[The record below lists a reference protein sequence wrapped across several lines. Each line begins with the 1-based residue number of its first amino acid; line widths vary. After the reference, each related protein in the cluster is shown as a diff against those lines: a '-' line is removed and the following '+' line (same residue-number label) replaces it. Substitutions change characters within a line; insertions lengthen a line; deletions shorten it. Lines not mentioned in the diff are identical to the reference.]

1 MFGNNKIYESADMK
15 NTKVNPLIYQEK
27 RAYFDSGNTRSYH
40 FRIAQLAK
48 FKRAIQHYEKAILKA
63 LHDDLHKP
71 AFEAFTSE
79 VGFLYEEINFAIKN
93 LEKWMRPKRVS
104 TPLVLEASRSKVIS
118 EPLGVVLVIGP
129 WNYPFQLLLSPVVG
143 AIAAG
148 NCTVIKPSNETPQT
162 AKIIEKV
169 IHETFDSRY
178 MSVVQGAGSTIG
190 AALIQQFPWNHIFF
204 TGSPKIG
211 AKVAELAAPH
221 LSPVTLELGGKS
233 PAIVDK
239 HVNLDKAAKRIVFG
253 KFFNAGQTCVSPDY
267 ALVHKSV
274 KEKFLKRVKHYIKEF
289 YGHEPLKS
297 KHLAHIVNAKRF
309 EVLKSYLQHAEIFH
323 GGKFKE
329 EGFVM
334 EPTIVH
340 NVKMDSPLMQEEI
353 FGPILPVL
361 EWENQKDI
369 IEIVRKNRYPLA
381 CYIFTKAKSF
391 EKYIINNIE
400 FGGGAVN
407 NTIVQLINPKLP
419 FGGVGSSGMGQYHG
433 KYSFDTFSHK
443 KAVLKTSTKIDL
455 SMRYAPYSDKD
466 LKRARLFFK

>member
-1 MFGNNKIYESADMK
+1 MEHTKID
-15 NTKVNPLIYQEK
+15 KVIYQEK
-27 RAYFDSGNTRSYH
+27 REYFDDGKTRSYH
-40 FRIAQLAK
+40 FRLEQLKK
-48 FKRAIQHYEKAILKA
+48 FKKAIKHNEKAILRA

-71 AFEAFTSE
+71 VFEAFTSE

-93 LEKWMRPKRVS
+93 LKRWMRPKRVG
-104 TPLVLEASRSKVIS
+104 TPVVLEASRSKVVS

-148 NCTVIKPSNETPQT
+148 NCTVIKPSNETPHT

-169 IHETFDSRY
+169 IHETFPSDY
-178 MSVVQGAGSTIG
+178 MSVVQGPGSTVG

-204 TGSPKIG
+204 TGSPQVG
-211 AKVAELAAPH
+211 SKVAEMAAPH

-233 PAIVDK
+233 PAIIDK

-253 KFFNAGQTCVSPDY
+253 KFFNAGQTCVCPDY
-267 ALVHKSV
+267 VLVHKSI
-274 KEKFLKRVKHYIKEF
+274 KPKFLKRVKHYIKEF
-289 YGHEPLKS
+289 YGNEPLKS

-309 EVLKSYLQHAEIFH
+309 EVLKSYLPQGEIFY
-323 GGKFKE
+323 GGKYE
-329 EGFVM
+329 ESGFVM
-334 EPTIVH
+334 EPTVLDK
-340 NVKMDSPLMQEEI
+340 VRMDSPVMKEEI

-361 EWENQKDI
+361 EWESHKDI
-369 IEIVRKNRYPLA
+369 INIIRKNRYPLA
-381 CYIFTKAKSF
+381 CYTFTKDKSF
-391 EKYIINNIE
+391 EKIILDNIE
-400 FGGGAVN
+400 FGGGSIN
-407 NTIVQLINPKLP
+407 NTIVQLVNPNLP
-419 FGGVGSSGMGQYHG
+419 FGGVGTSGMGRYHG

-455 SMRYAPYSDKD
+455 SMRYAPYTAKD